1 MRFELCAAAAPAALL
16 LAPDTTLAANGSAS
30 AVAVPGA
37 VGGSRRLCVEGDA
50 TAWGSAASFDVAAA
64 PAASARAVLRTAT
77 VYQSRPA
84 LRVAYQLFDAD
95 GNTRVAAPSSVVL
108 TLAFAGGS
116 EQQVTCGARG
126 GTNGIGL
133 CAANVD
139 DGKFSS
145 SEARTATL
153 FSLVVDGVVMLNRFG
168 DVTLAKTP
176 ASTWNPTTN
185 FVIGG
190 QLPKHPVFAGDTF
203 DLQLLAKSEKPS
215 ATAALTTYQVDV
227 WSIRVTWSP
236 ADALSIVGV
245 APSGSWT
252 SSFTTP
258 AAPTAADGTGGLAL
272 IVNKIADT
280 ADPNIYGA
288 QMDLGKISFRA
299 NTAGATASL
308 VLTKVDMVAYSNGIA
323 LGEMGI
329 EGPLLDARD
338 GIGNAAGEVAIV
350 GTAPSG
356 LFLYPTGGA
365 AAMAN
370 YAAATGNAATL
381 ALRVVE
387 VYDKPSSSNA
397 DVTGAA
403 SCAIKGGLSAVD
415 DAAASLFAA
424 GSCTLIAG
432 NGGASGEDHDVSGDV
447 TVEASL
453 NGNQVETTVG
463 VYRPDDVEIRV
474 EDTTLTARI
483 VYDASSCGGDAAAVL
498 YQSTRVRVVAVY
510 DIAGI
515 DTEVD
520 ITGMTGVTIVSS
532 DPSVLSVDS
541 ASGIAVGVSPGTA
554 TLSLA
559 TGGGSGTVTVSSD
572 VVSPRSIIARVVT
585 AASLRLGP
593 EGGAGVPPF
602 SDPFAVAVAA
612 EQTLTAE
619 GDEGAVYAWAEYAN
633 GDIHA
638 LAADEVGVYPQTDG
652 VDVLPLVAG
661 RHRVAVAAGAV
672 AQCHGELLRVSMV
685 DGCGAPALNG
695 TAPLTLALP
704 QPTSATLAIDAAH
717 LAPLGD
723 LAADSAL
730 DGAYK
735 STAKFTATVEF
746 EDGSTKDLSTDG
758 RVALALADGS
768 GACADVVATLGD
780 ADLEGGGQ
788 LRMKT
793 FGDHIDA
800 ACDSV
805 TVEATVTLG
814 GGTYVL
820 RASATVGIARFE
832 SFALSAQL
840 YPAPIDPAEGISF
853 DGGARPL
860 KLVHCSGKYER
871 ARLSA
876 TATVSR
882 SGAADVTKAVDLR
895 LVTLSEDSGGATLKS
910 AILNVPGPSG
920 GGDKLV
926 DVAASPPSAS
936 QM

>member
-1 MRFELCAAAAPAALL
+1 M
-16 LAPDTTLAANGSAS
+16 
-30 AVAVPGA
+30 
-37 VGGSRRLCVEGDA
+37 
-50 TAWGSAASFDVAAA
+50 
-64 PAASARAVLRTAT
+64 
-77 VYQSRPA
+77 
-84 LRVAYQLFDAD
+84 
-95 GNTRVAAPSSVVL
+95 
-108 TLAFAGGS
+108 
-116 EQQVTCGARG
+116 TCGARG

-153 FSLVVDGVVMLNRFG
+153 FSLVVDGVPMLNRFG

-245 APSGSWT
+245 APSSSWT

-280 ADPNIYGA
+280 ADPNIFGA
-288 QMDLGKISFRA
+288 QMDLGTISFRA

-338 GIGNAAGEVAIV
+338 GIGNAAGRGGDRRHSPRWALCVRDGRRRRDGELRGRHGQRGDAR
-350 GTAPSG
+350 APSG
-356 LFLYPTGGA
+356 GGVRQA
-365 AAMAN
+365 VVVERRRDRRRFVRHQGRAERRRRRRRV
-370 YAAATGNAATL
+370 
-381 ALRVVE
+381 ALRRRQLHPHRRQWRCFRRGPRCLRRRDRRGV
-387 VYDKPSSSNA
+387 A
-397 DVTGAA
+397 
-403 SCAIKGGLSAVD
+403 
-415 DAAASLFAA
+415 
-424 GSCTLIAG
+424 
-432 NGGASGEDHDVSGDV
+432 
-447 TVEASL
+447 L

-463 VYRPDDVEIRV
+463 VYRPDDVEIGV

-483 VYDASSCGGDAAAVL
+483 VYDASSCGGDAASVL
-498 YQSTRVRVVAVY
+498 YQSTRVRVIAVY

-520 ITGMTGVTIVSS
+520 ITGMAGVTIVSS

-559 TGGGSGTVTVSSD
+559 TGGGSEGTVTVSSD

-593 EGGAGVPPF
+593 EGGAGVAPF

-704 QPTSATLAIDAAH
+704 QPMSATLEIDADH

-832 SFALSAQL
+832 SFVLGARLAA
-840 YPAPIDPAEGISF
+840 APIDPAEGISF

-860 KLVHCSGKYER
+860 KFVRLPASMSAR
-871 ARLSA
+871 ASA
-876 TATVSR
+876 R
-882 SGAADVTKAVDLR
+882 R
-895 LVTLSEDSGGATLKS
+895 
-910 AILNVPGPSG
+910 
-920 GGDKLV
+920 
-926 DVAASPPSAS
+926 PP
-936 QM
+936 